1 MQATMREAK
10 TLRELP
16 FAVGVFQGHGIW
28 ADQQQQ
34 QGHYL
39 AEFKIIAEP
48 GGVITHVVSRV
59 FLKED
64 GNALYEEDSRVRFTP
79 SVDSFFD
86 VVIRH
91 EGKEC
96 RGQGQWFG
104 NRCHYDVTVTGG
116 LHLDVNYTLSEERIQ
131 LLGSSAKNGNL
142 TVWAETLTRRDSA
155 RRA

>member
-16 FAVGVFQGHGIW
+16 FAMGVFQGRGIW

-34 QGHYL
+34 QGNYL
-39 AEFKIIAEP
+39 AEFKIIAEA

-64 GNALYEEDSRVRFTP
+64 GSALYEEDSRVRFTP
-79 SVDSFFD
+79 TVESFFD

-96 RGQGQWFG
+96 RGQGGWFG
-104 NRCHYDVTVTGG
+104 NRCHYDVSMTGG
-116 LHLDVNYTLSEERIQ
+116 LRLNVTYTLSEERIQ

-155 RRA
+155 WRA